1 MGSEVIS
8 YKVLARKYRPKS
20 FKDLI
25 GQDLLVKTLTNAF
38 KVNRIAH
45 AFILTG
51 IRGVGKTT
59 TARIISA
66 CLNCTGSDGLG
77 GLTIEPCG
85 ICDSCESI
93 SRGNNVDVLEVDAAS
108 RTGVAD
114 VREIIDSVKYKPA
127 SARYKVFIIDEV
139 HMLSNSAFNALLKT
153 LEEPPEHTKFIF
165 ATTEIQKIPITVISR
180 CQRYDLNRVSTET
193 LMVHLKNILNKEGRE
208 LDENILSLIIRG
220 SEGSVRD
227 ALSILDQIILQ
238 NEDTIDLE
246 EIHGILGVSDR
257 YKLIDLFELILN
269 GDIEK
274 SLALLRLLFKNG
286 GDPTI
291 ILKELSEIIHW
302 ITSLKVA
309 PDLSK
314 DLLFTSGEKEKG
326 QALSKKTPLNVL
338 TMMWQVLTKSLDEFS
353 GNINHF
359 SHTEMSI
366 IRLTT
371 ISNLPTPIEIIRD
384 LKALSDGNEYK
395 PDEKKKCDEDYA
407 QVGVTSY
414 KYQEQKINKT
424 EIQGEDMPSDS
435 VFEQSSSRGDSLN
448 DMSDAVQGDDNLE
461 ISNIESSGKNTE
473 NKKTLSQASIQTD
486 DILDFVKKSKEI
498 PLLVEVENFVRF
510 VSCSFGEIT
519 VELDKDCPL
528 NLVPRLSKALLQ
540 VTGID
545 WEIKLIENS
554 GKMTTKEHN
563 IEKATI
569 LEEKLVTNEVV
580 RSVLDIFPDSEVFF
594 DDKKTNVE

>member
-165 ATTEIQKIPITVISR
+165 ATTEIHKIPITVISR

-269 GDIEK
+269 GDIQK
-274 SLALLRLLFKNG
+274 SLALLRVLFKNG

-326 QALSKKTPLNVL
+326 QALSKKIPLNVL
-338 TMMWQVLTKSLDEFS
+338 TMMWQVLTKSLDDFS

-384 LKALSDGNEYK
+384 LKALSDGNQYK
-395 PDEKKKCDEDYA
+395 PDEKKKCDEDFA
-407 QVGVTSY
+407 QVGVTLD

-435 VFEQSSSRGDSLN
+435 VFEQNSSRGDSLN
-448 DMSDAVQGDDNLE
+448 DTRDAVQGAHNLE
-461 ISNIESSGKNTE
+461 TSNIESSGKNAE
-473 NKKTLSQASIQTD
+473 NKKTLSQASIQTN
-486 DILDFVKKSKEI
+486 DILDFLKKSKEI

-519 VELDKDCPL
+519 VEIDKDCPL

-554 GKMTTKEHN
+554 GKKTTKEHN

-569 LEEKLVTNEVV
+569 LEKKLVTNEVV

-594 DDKKTNVE
+594 DDKKTNV

>member
-85 ICDSCESI
+85 SCDSCESI

-165 ATTEIQKIPITVISR
+165 ATTEIHKIPITVISR

-208 LDENILSLIIRG
+208 LDENILSLIN
-220 SEGSVRD
+220 
-227 ALSILDQIILQ
+227 SIYLIIF
-238 NEDTIDLE
+238 TIQ
-246 EIHGILGVSDR
+246 H
-257 YKLIDLFELILN
+257 LIF
-269 GDIEK
+269 
-274 SLALLRLLFKNG
+274 
-286 GDPTI
+286 
-291 ILKELSEIIHW
+291 
-302 ITSLKVA
+302 
-309 PDLSK
+309 
-314 DLLFTSGEKEKG
+314 
-326 QALSKKTPLNVL
+326 
-338 TMMWQVLTKSLDEFS
+338 
-353 GNINHF
+353 
-359 SHTEMSI
+359 
-366 IRLTT
+366 
-371 ISNLPTPIEIIRD
+371 
-384 LKALSDGNEYK
+384 
-395 PDEKKKCDEDYA
+395 
-407 QVGVTSY
+407 
-414 KYQEQKINKT
+414 
-424 EIQGEDMPSDS
+424 
-435 VFEQSSSRGDSLN
+435 
-448 DMSDAVQGDDNLE
+448 
-461 ISNIESSGKNTE
+461 
-473 NKKTLSQASIQTD
+473 
-486 DILDFVKKSKEI
+486 
-498 PLLVEVENFVRF
+498 
-510 VSCSFGEIT
+510 
-519 VELDKDCPL
+519 
-528 NLVPRLSKALLQ
+528 
-540 VTGID
+540 
-545 WEIKLIENS
+545 
-554 GKMTTKEHN
+554 
-563 IEKATI
+563 
-569 LEEKLVTNEVV
+569 
-580 RSVLDIFPDSEVFF
+580 
-594 DDKKTNVE
+594 

>member
-66 CLNCTGSDGLG
+66 CLNCTGPDGLG

-165 ATTEIQKIPITVISR
+165 ATTEIHKIPITVISR

-193 LMVHLKNILNKEGRE
+193 LMAHLKNILNKEGRA

-238 NEDTIDLE
+238 NDDTIDLE

-269 GDIEK
+269 GDIQK

-338 TMMWQVLTKSLDEFS
+338 TMMWQVLTKSLDEIS

-384 LKALSDGNEYK
+384 LKALSDENQYK
-395 PDEKKKCDEDYA
+395 LDEKKKYDEDYA
-407 QVGVTSY
+407 QVGVTSD

-435 VFEQSSSRGDSLN
+435 VFEQNSSRGDSLN
-448 DMSDAVQGDDNLE
+448 DISDAVQGAHNLK
-461 ISNIESSGKNTE
+461 ISNIESSGKNAE

-486 DILDFVKKSKEI
+486 DILDFVKKSEEI

-528 NLVPRLSKALLQ
+528 NLVPRLSKALLE

-545 WEIKLIENS
+545 WEIKLVENS
-554 GKMTTKEHN
+554 GKKTTKEHN

-569 LEEKLVTNEVV
+569 LEKKLVTNEVV

-594 DDKKTNVE
+594 DDKKTNV